1 MERHSFGELAIM
13 SRFYLRQP
21 GVRVPCGLRRIAL
34 PTFCALSLALIAGG
48 CAKKEVTASQEAP
61 TVPVQT
67 MVVAPVAIADS
78 SEYLATLKSRHSTAL
93 NPQVEGQVTN
103 IFVKSGDR
111 VAAGE
116 PLMQIDPL
124 KQQAQVMS
132 QEAAHAAQSS
142 NVDLA
147 KIQAER
153 AKKLFDA
160 GVISKQDYDQAQT
173 NLNTAQQQ
181 NKSLD
186 AQVRE
191 QQVQLRYYTVK
202 APADGMIG
210 DVPVHVGDHVT
221 APTAGVVGDVPVR
234 VGDRVTV
241 STLLTTIDQAGSLE
255 LYINVPVERSKDVKL
270 GQTVDVLDS
279 NGTVAA
285 ESRIDFISPEVDST
299 SQSILVKATVKNSSG
314 ALRNAQFTRA
324 RIIWG
329 VHQGPALPVL
339 AVSRINGQFFVFVV
353 EGSGKSLVA
362 RQRIL
367 RLGELTNNLYPVLDG
382 LKSGDRVVVQGAQN
396 LTDGDKV
403 TETVQDSSGKSSS

>member
-1 MERHSFGELAIM
+1 M
-13 SRFYLRQP
+13 SGFYLKQP
-21 GVRVPCGLRRIAL
+21 GVRTSRGLRGVVL
-34 PTFCALSLALIAGG
+34 PAICALGLALIAGG
-48 CAKKEVTASQEAP
+48 CAKKEATASQEAP
-61 TVPVQT
+61 AVTVQT

-103 IFVKSGDR
+103 VFVKSGDR

-116 PLMQIDPL
+116 PIMQIDPL

-191 QQVQLRYYTVK
+191 QQVQLRYYR
-202 APADGMIG
+202 
-210 DVPVHVGDHVT
+210 VT

-255 LYINVPVERSKDVKL
+255 LYINVPVERSKDLKL
-270 GQTVDVLDS
+270 GQTVNVLDG
-279 NGTVAA
+279 NGAVAV
-285 ESRIDFISPEVDST
+285 ESRIDFISPEVDSN
-299 SQSILVKATVKNSSG
+299 SQSILVKATVRNSSG

-382 LKSGDRVVVQGAQN
+382 LKLGDRVVVQGAQN

-403 TETVQDSSGKSSS
+403 TETEQDSNGKSSS

>member
-1 MERHSFGELAIM
+1 M
-13 SRFYLRQP
+13 SGFYLKQP
-21 GVRVPCGLRRIAL
+21 GIRTSRGLRGVVL
-34 PTFCALSLALIAGG
+34 PAICALGLALIAGG
-48 CAKKEVTASQEAP
+48 CAKKEATASQEAP
-61 TVPVQT
+61 AVTVQT
-67 MVVAPVAIADS
+67 MVVAPVTIADS

-103 IFVKSGDR
+103 VFVKSGDR

-116 PLMQIDPL
+116 PIMQIDPL

-191 QQVQLRYYTVK
+191 QQVQLRYYR
-202 APADGMIG
+202 
-210 DVPVHVGDHVT
+210 VT

-255 LYINVPVERSKDVKL
+255 LYINVPVERSKDLKL
-270 GQTVDVLDS
+270 GQTVNVLDG
-279 NGTVAA
+279 NGAVAV
-285 ESRIDFISPEVDST
+285 ESRIDFISPEVDSN
-299 SQSILVKATVKNSSG
+299 SQSILVKATVRNSSG

-382 LKSGDRVVVQGAQN
+382 LKLGDRVVVQGAQN

-403 TETVQDSSGKSSS
+403 TETEQDSNGKSSS